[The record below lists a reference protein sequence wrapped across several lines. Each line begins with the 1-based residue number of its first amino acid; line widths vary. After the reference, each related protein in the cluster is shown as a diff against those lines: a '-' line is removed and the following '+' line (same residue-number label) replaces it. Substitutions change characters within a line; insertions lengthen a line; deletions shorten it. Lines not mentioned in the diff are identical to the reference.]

1 MRIWKKQ
8 IIVPLV
14 MVCSLFVFASPLRA
28 HFQVI
33 IPNQNIVS
41 QDDNKQIDLDLLFTH
56 PFEQH
61 LMNMEKPVQFG
72 VLVRSEKP
80 DLLNFLNEKIS
91 KDGLKS
97 WKASYVV
104 KRPGDH
110 IFYVEPSPYWE
121 PAENKYII
129 HYTKTVVNAFGMK
142 DGWDEAV
149 GLRAE
154 ILPLTHPYGLWAGNV
169 FQGKVL
175 VDGKPVSG
183 ADVEVEFYNDKKAIK
198 APADP
203 FITQVVRTDD
213 QGIFTYVMPWEG
225 WWGFAALSDAPE
237 TMKTPDG
244 KNDAAIEL
252 GAVLWLKTV
261 NKN

>member
-1 MRIWKKQ
+1 MRNWKKQ

-14 MVCSLFVFASPLRA
+14 MVCSLFIFASPLWA

-33 IPNQNIVS
+33 LPSQNIVS
-41 QDDNKQIDLDLLFTH
+41 QDGEKKVELNLLFTH
-56 PFEQH
+56 PFEQQ

-72 VLVRSEKP
+72 VMARSEKT
-80 DLLNFLNEKIS
+80 DLMKTLTEETS

-97 WKASYVV
+97 WKASYAI

-121 PAENKYII
+121 PAEDKYII
-129 HYTKTVVNAFGMK
+129 HYTKTVVNAFGMEE
-142 DGWDEAV
+142 GWDEPV

-154 ILPLTHPYGLWAGNV
+154 IIPLARPYGLWAGNV
-169 FQGKVL
+169 FQGKVV

-183 ADVEVEFYNDKKAIK
+183 ADVEVEFYNGENAVK

-225 WWGFAALSDAPE
+225 WWGFAALTDAPE

-252 GAVLWLKTV
+252 GAVLWVKTV